1 MSAISWVCAQVWSRA
16 ECLARDLSSCQHHG
30 GGCHSCQN
38 WGTGLLEPL
47 LWSFSGRVEER
58 KANGVS
64 ELMQGQV
71 NRGSNLTISQEPVVF
86 QQKKFI
92 PNTHAG
98 HLKLPISPAARDS
111 MTPPYL
117 QMHLHS
123 NARARIHTHTQ
134 SHILT
139 HGQSHTHS
147 HIHTATYTQSH
158 IHSHMMTYNHIHSY
172 IFTHSHMFTHS
183 YISIQSHMLTV
194 TYTQSHAHT
203 VTYSYTVTCLHTVT
217 YTQLHVH
224 TYTQSH
230 IHTQSHTHIHI
241 FN

>member
-123 NARARIHTHTQ
+123 NARARIHTHTHTE
-134 SHILT
+134 SYT
-139 HGQSHTHS
+139 HTWSVTYTQSHTHS
-147 HIHTATYTQSH
+147 HIY
-158 IHSHMMTYNHIHSY
+158 
-172 IFTHSHMFTHS
+172 
-183 YISIQSHMLTV
+183 TV
-194 TYTQSHAHT
+194 TYTQSHDDLQSH
-203 VTYSYTVTCLHTVT
+203 
-217 YTQLHVH
+217 TQL
-224 TYTQSH
+224 H
-230 IHTQSHTHIHI
+230 IHTQSHVYTQLYIHTKSHAHSHIYTVTCSHSHIFIHSHMLTHSHIHTVTCSYI
-241 FN
+241 YTVTYPHTVTYTYTYF